1 MVSRIGGQTCFHHG
15 TPFENRWYQMQF
27 EQIVEG
33 KGKLHNQSQMQ
44 MMTHHIKC

>member
-33 KGKLHNQSQMQ
+33 KGKTTQPITNANDDPPY
-44 MMTHHIKC
+44 

>member
-15 TPFENRWYQMQF
+15 TPIENRWYQMQF

-33 KGKLHNQSQMQ
+33 KGKIALPITNENDDPPY
-44 MMTHHIKC
+44 